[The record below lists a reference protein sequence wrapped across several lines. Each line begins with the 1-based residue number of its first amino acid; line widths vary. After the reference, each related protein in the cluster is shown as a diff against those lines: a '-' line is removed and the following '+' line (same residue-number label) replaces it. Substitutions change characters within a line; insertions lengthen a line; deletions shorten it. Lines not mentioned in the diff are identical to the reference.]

1 GGVGYVLPN
10 PEILLSG
17 PAAVV
22 ERVSD
27 EDIRAQANVLVS
39 ALANFGINGQVIQT
53 HVGPVVTMYEFEP
66 AAGVK
71 VARIVNLADDLALAM
86 KAMSIRIVAPIP
98 GKAVVGIEV
107 PNPRREDVA
116 LKQILLSEP
125 FVKLRSPLKLA
136 LGKDIFGKP
145 VVADLR
151 GMPHLLVA
159 GATGSGKSVGLN
171 TMILSLLFSARPDEA
186 KFLMI
191 DPKML
196 ELALY
201 EAIP

>member
-1 GGVGYVLPN
+1 PN

-66 AAGVK
+66 APGVK

-86 KAMSIRIVAPIP
+86 RAISIRIVAPIP
-98 GKAVVGIEV
+98 GKSVVGIEV
-107 PNPRREDVA
+107 PNPRREDVT
-116 LKQILLSEP
+116 LKEIVLSEAY
-125 FVKLRSPLKLA
+125 VGSRSPLKLA
-136 LGKDIFGKP
+136 LGKDIFGRP

-151 GMPHLLVA
+151 SMPHLLVA
-159 GATGSGKSVGLN
+159 RATGTGKSVGVN
-171 TMILSLLFSARPDEA
+171 TLILSLLFTALPN
-186 KFLMI
+186 KVNFLLI
-191 DPKML
+191 S
-196 ELALY
+196 
-201 EAIP
+201 